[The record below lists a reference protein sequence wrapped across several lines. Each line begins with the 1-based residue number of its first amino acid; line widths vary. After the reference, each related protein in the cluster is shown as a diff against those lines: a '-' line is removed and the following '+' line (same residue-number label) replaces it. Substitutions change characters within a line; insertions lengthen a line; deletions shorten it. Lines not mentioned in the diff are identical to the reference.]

1 MTGIEG
7 LLAILIVVL
16 MPVVLVIVT
25 RHYAFREKELA
36 LRGEVDAR
44 RLKQLVEEKQQLEAR
59 IENLESIV
67 CTVEFELDQRLHGLC
82 EAPPAM
88 LSEAA
93 RAAVPAGRSRA
104 LPQRGSWG
112 RRRARNA
119 TRG

>member
-16 MPVVLVIVT
+16 MPVALVVVT

-44 RLKQLVEEKQQLEAR
+44 RLKQLLDEKRALEAR
-59 IENLESIV
+59 VENLESIV
-67 CTVEFELDQRLHGLC
+67 CTVEFEIDQRLHGRLR
-82 EAPPAM
+82 EGPAPTGTTN
-88 LSEAA
+88 
-93 RAAVPAGRSRA
+93 AGRA
-104 LPQRGSWG
+104 LPQRTSWL
-112 RRRARNA
+112 RRRPRAT